1 MEGGPIGKM
10 DIQPSDAPEKY
21 QNGVKNEIPFRA
33 LPKALFPY
41 YSMDLIKDPEISIEE
56 KLNLVKAYGK
66 NSKDWIPPKSVR
78 SREFALDMSIFLL
91 EDARNGKVGTMVNI

>member
-1 MEGGPIGKM
+1 MKKPKFYFKKNMEGGPLGKM

-56 KLNLVKAYGK
+56 KLIWLKHMVKIVKTGFRQ
-66 NSKDWIPPKSVR
+66 NQ
-78 SREFALDMSIFLL
+78 
-91 EDARNGKVGTMVNI
+91 